1 VAFNA
6 HTHAS
11 FSFYPPFIFS
21 FTCSLSQNI
30 NHFYEWIPKT
40 IEGQE
45 RLDKNDISTPQD
57 YNLMVQIALL

>member
-45 RLDKNDISTPQD
+45 RLDKNAISTP
-57 YNLMVQIALL
+57 